1 MSNSYNEAFELTR
14 LILQTRP
21 DLLVK
26 QADDDKSAMES
37 AQRVVQFAVT
47 VSDRLDEWK
56 RHMTQSS

>member
-47 VSDRLDEWK
+47 VSDRLDDWK
-56 RHMTQSS
+56 RHMSQSS

>member
-26 QADDDKSAMES
+26 QAADDKSAMES

-56 RHMTQSS
+56 RHMTHSS

>member
-47 VSDRLDEWK
+47 VSNRLDEWK

>member
-26 QADDDKSAMES
+26 QAEDDKSAMES

-47 VSDRLDEWK
+47 VSERLDEWK
-56 RHMTQSS
+56 HHMSQSS

>member
-47 VSDRLDEWK
+47 VSDRLDDWK

>member
-26 QADDDKSAMES
+26 QVEDDKSAMES

>member
-26 QADDDKSAMES
+26 QAEDDKSAMES

>member
-26 QADDDKSAMES
+26 QVEDDKSAMES

-47 VSDRLDEWK
+47 VSDRLDDWK